1 MDDPTYGQYSFIL
14 TCDFSINTTDY
25 VRVLFELAIENLEG
39 SNRATLLTNKA
50 PTPLCANYEHPNK
63 EDAIKKHQSR
73 FSM

>member
-1 MDDPTYGQYSFIL
+1 MTFL
-14 TCDFSINTTDY
+14 INTTDY
-25 VRVLFELAIENLEG
+25 VSVLFELAIENLEG
-39 SNRATLLTNKA
+39 SNRATLLTNKE